1 MTSIRSSS
9 QNAEEARHAMAGIVL
24 GIQMSCDEE
33 LPVRLKS
40 NPGMRFK

>member
-9 QNAEEARHAMAGIVL
+9 QAENRHALAGIVL
-24 GIQMSCDEE
+24 SILMSCDEE

-40 NPGMRFK
+40 KPGMRFK